1 MLNHRTRNNILLV
14 ITDQQRHDAVGYVTP
29 WISTPNLDSLAA
41 RSIVCKAAYV
51 QSPQC
56 QPNRASL
63 MTGRYPTS
71 HRVWWN
77 SINLPMN
84 EKTIGNYLQNAGYKT
99 AYFGKAHLNN
109 NDKDVIKHFGFNQ
122 SFLYEDWLHLPINR
136 KPNCPRIEYQTIM
149 GAPNWAGRLSDRSVH
164 HEDII
169 TDNAISWLKQS
180 GPKFTVVSFV
190 GPHPPYAAPP
200 PFDTYYNKADM
211 VVPDNVSYNVYGQ
224 RLNNHQW
231 RDLKTQYYG
240 MISWIDDNIGR
251 ILEHVGNDTI
261 IIFTS
266 DHGDILGDHNLF
278 SKGLFAYEGNTRV
291 PLIIHHPDLGHI
303 EYNHLVQT
311 IDITPTILSAA
322 GIGVHYSIQGKD
334 LWPGFKENRPIN
346 EYVLSMIGFDDR
358 IRMIRHGNF
367 KYWIS
372 KNDEK
377 LFDLENDPRELDN
390 LTSRGGQFTNQ
401 LHQMRE
407 RLLRALI
414 SAEDPV
420 PFPTS

>member
-1 MLNHRTRNNILLV
+1 MLQHKQKHSILLI
-14 ITDQQRHDAVGYVTP
+14 ITDQQRYDAVGYVTP
-29 WISTPNLDSLAA
+29 WIHTPNLNALAA
-41 RSIVCKAAYV
+41 RSVVCKTTYV

-71 HRVWWN
+71 HKVWWN
-77 SINLPMN
+77 SINLPLS
-84 EKTIGNYLQNAGYKT
+84 EKTIGNYLKSAGYKT

-109 NDKDVIKHFGFNQ
+109 NDQSVIKHFGFEH
-122 SFLYEDWLHLPINR
+122 SFLYEDWLQLPINR

-149 GAPNWAGRLSDRSVH
+149 GSPHWTGRLSNRSVH

-169 TDNAISWLKQS
+169 TDNTISWLKQS

-200 PFDTYYNKADM
+200 PFDTYYQKSDM
-211 VVPDNVSYNVYGQ
+211 VVPNVPSYNVFGD
-224 RLNNHQW
+224 RLNETQW

-240 MISWIDDNIGR
+240 MVSWIDDNIGR
-251 ILEHVGNDTI
+251 MLEYVGHDTV

-266 DHGDILGDHNLF
+266 DHGDILGDHGLF

-291 PLIIHHPDLGHI
+291 PLLIHHPDLGHLQ
-303 EYNHLVQT
+303 YDYLVQT
-311 IDITPTILSAA
+311 IDIAPTILAAA
-322 GIGVHYSIQGKD
+322 GVGIDHRIQGKS

-346 EYVLSMIGFDDR
+346 DYALSMIGFEDR
-358 IRMIRHGNF
+358 IRMIRSGNL

-372 KNDEK
+372 KSGEI
-377 LFDLENDPRELDN
+377 LFDLENDPRELDD
-390 LTSRGGQFTNQ
+390 LTSHGDRFTNQ

-420 PFPTS
+420 PFPTN